1 MLADAKLLPKL
12 DKDDRVPESV
22 FRAVLDRESRVE
34 VKSLKSEEQ

>member
-12 DKDDRVPESV
+12 DKDDRVPDSV
-22 FRAVLDRESRVE
+22 FSAVLDKESRVE